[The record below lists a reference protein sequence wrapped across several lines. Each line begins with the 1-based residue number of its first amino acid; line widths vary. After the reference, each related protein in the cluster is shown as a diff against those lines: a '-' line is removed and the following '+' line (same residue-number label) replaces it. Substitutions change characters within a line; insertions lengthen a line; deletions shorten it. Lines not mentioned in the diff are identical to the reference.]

1 MAMAT
6 DKKQTSLRLSTEA
19 RTLQEALARKL
30 GLSLTAIIEMAVRQ
44 LAERYNVKAK
54 PTK

>member
-1 MAMAT
+1 MA
-6 DKKQTSLRLSTEA
+6 KQQTTIRLTTEGRA
-19 RTLQEALARKL
+19 LQVGLARKL